1 MKRLIMLA
9 VATSAAAA
17 GCKKE
22 GGQPEANS
30 ATPAPTA
37 ATATTE
43 QFVALRWLEGDWRGA
58 EGTGAPFFER
68 YRFVNDSTI
77 AGWEYGADSTFAPQ
91 RDSGLIT
98 LRGGTIMSGE
108 NYVATAVAADSIL
121 FAPVARSNSFVWRRE
136 SDSSWVATLRWRNPQ
151 GEPQQRIYH
160 MRRARPARGNAPG

>member
-1 MKRLIMLA
+1 MKRLMLL
-9 VATSAAAA
+9 VIATTTAL

-22 GGQPEANS
+22 GGQPDS
-30 ATPAPTA
+30 AETAAAPAA

-58 EGTGAPFFER
+58 EGSGAPFFER

-91 RDSGLIT
+91 GDSGLIT
-98 LRGGTIMSGE
+98 LRGGTIRSGE

-121 FAPVARSNSFVWRRE
+121 FAPVGRGNSFVWRRD
-136 SDSSWVATLRWRNPQ
+136 SDSSWTATLRWRNPQ
-151 GEPQQRIYH
+151 GEPQQRTYN
-160 MRRARPARGNAPG
+160 MRRTRTSRSNAPD